1 MRIQDISSFSAVKE
15 AGLAKLLP
23 NRPRIAVGMGTCGN
37 GNGAEGVFHAF
48 SEAIHQRGRDVR
60 LAPAGCFGFCAR
72 EPLVNVWLP
81 GHPLV
86 ILRSFQAHD
95 VDRLLDE
102 MAAGRIPA
110 DLALCKIE
118 EWDHLTAQVRYGEG
132 FPEIPLWRDIPFFKN
147 QKKIVLR
154 NCGLINPDDIEE
166 YIAVGGYQSLYKV
179 LIDAMPEMVIEQIKA
194 SKLRGRGG
202 AGFLTGLKWEFLRKA
217 EAEQKYI
224 VCNADEGDPGAYM
237 NRNEIESD
245 PHALLEGMIV
255 GAYVTGATEGIVYV
269 RAEYPLAVHRLR
281 RAIDQ
286 ARIYGLLGDNIMGR
300 GFSFDISLVEG
311 AGAFVCGEETA
322 LIASLEGFA
331 GRPRP
336 RPPFPAQKGLWGC
349 PTNINNVETWYNIAP
364 IVAKGPA
371 WFTETG
377 STKSAGTKVFSLV
390 GKIANTGLVEMP
402 LGTPLKTFIYDV
414 GEGGVDGRHIKAVQT
429 GGPSGGC
436 IPREMFDTPV
446 DYETLAQLGSI
457 MGSGGMV
464 VMDEDNCMVDVARYF
479 IEFTHAESC
488 GKCIPCRVGLDKA
501 LRILNAFTNG
511 HASPGDLD
519 RLDEL
524 GRMIRDTSLCGLGQ
538 SAPNPVLTTMRHFR
552 HEFEDHIRAQR
563 CRAGVCEDLA
573 LSPCENSC
581 PLHMNIPRFLQLFQ
595 EQRLE
600 DAFVSVVMDNPLPS
614 STGRVCQHPCD
625 NRCRRHAI
633 DESVNMREV
642 HRYIADSIYDSD
654 HFDSLVDRVASY
666 KLQPTDRKVAVVGA
680 GPTGL
685 TAAFYLALL
694 GHEVTVYETNPM
706 PGGMLR
712 YALPEYRLPK
722 SALDREIE
730 LIERMGVEF
739 VCDTVI
745 GRDITLN
752 ELDNTYNAVFISIG
766 TWKESW
772 VYLPG
777 TELKGVLPALIFL
790 EAVSKREPA
799 FSERTVVGQAVS
811 PAEPVDGRF
820 FHNSSGSG
828 LGRKVVVI
836 GGGNAA
842 IDSARTALRKGAGVT
857 VIYRR
862 ERKDMPAIKEEIDA
876 AEAEGV
882 KFIFLATPHRIV
894 GDEQSNVKA
903 IEIVKTRLGEF
914 DSSGRRKP
922 VPTEEIRRYE
932 CDTVILA
939 VGESVDPDFGRGS
952 GLKIKEDGTIE
963 VDRYTLETSRNK
975 FYAGGDAV
983 TGASNVS
990 NAMGLG
996 KKAARKIDRR
1006 LMGAARFDRIMPK
1019 FDYSKAPPAQPTEC
1033 PRHELT
1039 ELPAG
1044 ERVLNFNEAMLGLTA
1059 QQALDEAGRCLRCD
1073 IRENQHGHRA
1083 ADLVE
1088 V

>member
-1 MRIQDISSFSAVKE
+1 MRIQDLSRFNAVKE

-23 NRPRIAVGMGTCGN
+23 NRPRIGVGMGTCGT
-37 GNGAEGVFHAF
+37 GNGAEGVLHAF

-60 LAPAGCFGFCAR
+60 LAPVGCFGFCAQ

-81 GHPLV
+81 GKPLV
-86 ILRSFQAHD
+86 ILRRVQAND
-95 VDRLLDE
+95 VDRLLDGLAE
-102 MAAGRIPA
+102 GVIPP
-110 DLALCKIE
+110 DLALCRIE
-118 EWDHLTAQVRYGEG
+118 EWDHITAQVRYGEG
-132 FPEIPLWRDIPFFKN
+132 FPEIPAWRDVPFFKK

-166 YIAVGGYQSLYKV
+166 YIAVGGYQSLYNV
-179 LIDAMPEMVIEQIKA
+179 LIDSRPEMVIEQIKA

-224 VCNADEGDPGAYM
+224 ICNADEGDPGAYM

-245 PHALLEGMIV
+245 PHALLEGMII
-255 GAYVTGATEGIVYV
+255 GGYVTGATEAIIYV
-269 RAEYPLAVHRLR
+269 RAEYPLAVHRLN
-281 RAIDQ
+281 RAIEQ
-286 ARIYGLLGDNIMGR
+286 ARDYGLLGENILGR
-300 GFSFDISLVEG
+300 GFNFDISLVEG

-402 LGTPLKTFIYDV
+402 LGTPLKTFIYEV
-414 GEGGVDGRHIKAVQT
+414 GEGGANGRHVKAVQT

-436 IPREMFDTPV
+436 IPMEMFDTPV

-479 IEFTHAESC
+479 IEFTHSESC

-501 LRILNAFTNG
+501 LRILNAFTDGN
-511 HASPGDLD
+511 AVAGDLD
-519 RLDEL
+519 RLDEM

-538 SAPNPVLTTMRHFR
+538 TAPNPVLTTMRHFR
-552 HEFEDHIRAQR
+552 HEFEDHIRSKR

-581 PLHMNIPRFLQLFQ
+581 PLHMNIPRFLQLLQ
-595 EQRLE
+595 ERRLE
-600 DAFVSVVMDNPLPS
+600 DAFVSVVMDNPLPA

-625 NRCRRHAI
+625 DRCRRRSI
-633 DESVNMREV
+633 DDAVNMREV
-642 HRYIADSIYDSD
+642 HRYIADAIYDSD
-654 HFDSLVDRVASY
+654 RFDSLVERIASY
-666 KLQPTDRKVAVVGA
+666 KLQPTDRKVAVVGG

-694 GHEVTVYETNPM
+694 GHEVTVYETNHL

-722 SALDREIE
+722 SVLDREIE

-739 VCDTVI
+739 VCDTIV
-745 GRDITLN
+745 GVDITLN
-752 ELDNTYNAVFISIG
+752 ELDAVYNAVFISIG

-790 EAVSKREPA
+790 EGVAKS
-799 FSERTVVGQAVS
+799 S
-811 PAEPVDGRF
+811 PAPLG
-820 FHNSSGSG
+820 HN
-828 LGRKVVVI
+828 VVVI

-842 IDSARTALRKGAGVT
+842 IDSARTALRKGSQVT

-862 ERKDMPAIKEEIDA
+862 ERKDMPAIKEETNA
-876 AEAEGV
+876 AEAEGA
-882 KFIFLATPHRIV
+882 KFVFLATPHRIV
-894 GDEQSNVKA
+894 GDAHGNVKA
-903 IEIVKTRLGEF
+903 IEVVKTRLGEF

-932 CDTVILA
+932 CDNVILA
-939 VGESVDPDFGRGS
+939 VGEAVDPDFGRGS
-952 GLKIKEDGTIE
+952 GLKIKESGVIE
-963 VDRYTLETSRNK
+963 VDRFTLETSRNK
-975 FYAGGDAV
+975 FYAGGDAI

-990 NAMGLG
+990 NAMGTG
-996 KKAARKIDRR
+996 KKAARNIDRR
-1006 LMGAARFDRIMPK
+1006 LMGVARFDRIMPT
-1019 FDYSKAPPAQPTEC
+1019 FEYGQAPPEEPSPCA
-1033 PRHELT
+1033 RHELA
-1039 ELPAG
+1039 EKPAR
-1044 ERVLNFNEAMLGLTA
+1044 ERVLNFNEAMIGLA
-1059 QQALDEAGRCLRCD
+1059 ADQAFEEAGRCLRCD
-1073 IRENQHGHRA
+1073 IKENQHGHRA
-1083 ADLVE
+1083 PELVE
-1088 V
+1088 A